1 MAKPKPAGP
10 PNPFS
15 LSPDPTFLYLTEGLR
30 ETIAKVDWTIDMR
43 QGLTIVYGDVG
54 MGKSTLM
61 RFIGG
66 QYNAREDLVVAS
78 LLKPKY
84 NTDLQLLKAI
94 CGEFRVTHRHARL
107 AQEAEFNGF
116 LIESYQAGKN
126 VVLLVDE
133 AQMLKGQVL
142 ELIRTLNNYE
152 TDDAKLIQ
160 IVLFAQLELRD
171 SLRDVS
177 KRAIESRV
185 FVYSMLDPLSPAE
198 TANVINYRLERF
210 RAGMTFTSDAI
221 ERIYALTNGVPRQV
235 MKLAEVTYMFAMGNQ
250 VSAVEPDLVDHSYRH
265 VSTP

>member
-1 MAKPKPAGP
+1 MAQPKPAIP

-15 LSPDPTFLYLTEGLR
+15 LSPDPTFLYLTDGLR
-30 ETIAKVDWTIDMR
+30 ETIAKVDWTVDMR

-54 MGKSTLM
+54 MGKTSLM
-61 RFIGG
+61 RFIYGK
-66 QYNAREDLVVAS
+66 YLAREDLVVGS
-78 LLKPKY
+78 LLKPKF

-107 AQEAEFNGF
+107 AQEAEFNAF
-116 LIESYQAGKN
+116 LVESYAAGKN
-126 VVLLVDE
+126 VVLLIDE

-152 TDDAKLIQ
+152 TDNAKLIQ

-185 FVYSMLDPLSPAE
+185 FVYSMLDPLSPLE
-198 TANVINYRLERF
+198 TTNVIAFRLERF
-210 RAGMTFTSDAI
+210 RASLTFTPEAI
-221 ERIYALTNGVPRQV
+221 ERVYHLTNGVPRQV
-235 MKLAEVTYMFAMGNQ
+235 MKLAEVTYMFATGNR
-250 VSAVEPDLVDHSYRH
+250 VASVEPDLVDMSHEH
-265 VSTP
+265 VKRP